1 MRMIEHKKTR
11 IVLSWILPL
20 LIMPPV
26 VYLSTKLDS
35 RYTAGMILLM
45 VALTLL
51 LFLSGINRKEIG
63 TRRMVLSAIF
73 IGMAIAGRA
82 LPILKPVTALTILA
96 AMYLGKEAGFL
107 VGAFSAVLSNF
118 FFGQGPWTPF
128 QMLAWGLIGWLA
140 GILAIPLQAHRW
152 LMLGYGAITG
162 LGYSMLMDIWTVLWH
177 YEGFSAAYYGT
188 VLITAMPHTLLYVG
202 GNVLFLAVLGKP
214 IGDKLLRIQ
223 KKYGI

>member
-1 MRMIEHKKTR
+1 MQIIEHKQTR
-11 IVLSWILPL
+11 ILLSWLLPL
-20 LIMPPV
+20 LIMPPI
-26 VYLSTKLDS
+26 VYLSTKLNT
-35 RYTAGMILLM
+35 RYTAAMILLM

-51 LFLSGINRKEIG
+51 LFLSGISRKELG
-63 TRRMVLSAIF
+63 TRRMVLSTIF

-82 LPILKPVTALTILA
+82 LPIIKPVTALTILA

-107 VGAFSAVLSNF
+107 VGALSAVLSNF

-140 GILAIPLQAHRW
+140 GILAVPLQRHRW
-152 LMLGYGAITG
+152 LLLGYGAITG
-162 LGYSMLMDIWTVLWH
+162 LGYSMLMDVWTVLWH
-177 YEGFSAAYYGT
+177 YENFSAASYGA
-188 VLITAMPHTLLYVG
+188 VLITAIPHMLLYVC

-214 IGDKLLRIQ
+214 IGDKLLRIR

>member
-140 GILAIPLQAHRW
+140 GILAIPLQTHRW

-177 YEGFSAAYYGT
+177 YEDFSAAYYGT